1 MSKSISN
8 TNDRS
13 ELSAKDIKTI
23 TKCTFLKSS
32 SLLLMSIFCMFC
44 AFFWEVTDESPFAFL
59 KFTCGV
65 GLFFFLLARTFNKHV
80 KSKNFQST
88 SYVKKDFCPP
98 AHFPD
103 NIYGQFWI
111 YVILGLAKIKDFQVE
126 FGQVWNLKK
135 FGFGWFGQIWV
146 FQLRVEML
154 ILGLGKFEI

>member
-59 KFTCGV
+59 EFTCGV
-65 GLFFFLLARTFNKHV
+65 GLFFLLARTFNKHV

-103 NIYGQFWI
+103 KIYGQFWV

-135 FGFGWFGQIWV
+135 NWV
-146 FQLRVEML
+146 WVVWANLSFFN
-154 ILGLGKFEI
+154 LGLRC